1 MQEPATTPRR
11 ILLVCI
17 GNRVRSPL
25 AQGFLRAELDSAGL
39 GHVWVDSAGTNVWP
53 GNEPPEREAI
63 FEAARAGIDIAHLRS
78 RELTDADFADHDVL
92 LAMDWDSQAL
102 AEGMAPPGHRHKIGH
117 LAHSARREKITAI
130 PDPAATG
137 YARTLACIQDA
148 CEGWVV
154 NHLVRRPTR

>member
-1 MQEPATTPRR
+1 MTEPTPRR

-39 GHVWVDSAGTNVWP
+39 THVQVDSAGTNVWP
-53 GNEPPEREAI
+53 GGEPPEREAI
-63 FEAARAGIDIAHLRS
+63 FEAARAGVDIAHLRS
-78 RELTDADFADHDVL
+78 RELTEADFDGHDQV
-92 LAMDWDSQAL
+92 LAMDWDSHAL
-102 AEGMAPPGHRHKIGH
+102 AQAIAPPEQRHKIRH
-117 LAHSARREKITAI
+117 LAHFARRDKITTIA
-130 PDPAATG
+130 DPSATG
-137 YARTLACIQDA
+137 YATTLACIQDA

>member
-1 MQEPATTPRR
+1 MTTPPS

-39 GHVWVDSAGTNVWP
+39 THVRVDSAGTNVWP
-53 GNEPPEREAI
+53 GGEPPEREAI
-63 FEAARAGIDIAHLRS
+63 FEAARAGIPIEHLRS
-78 RELTDADFADHDVL
+78 RELTEADFDSHSQV
-92 LAMDWDSQAL
+92 LAMDWDSHAL
-102 AEGMAPPGHRHKIGH
+102 AEAMAPAEHRHKIGH
-117 LAHSARREKITAI
+117 LAHFARREKVTTI

-154 NHLVRRPTR
+154 KHLVRRPTR